1 MGTNTITSLSV
12 FSVPDDCDN
21 SNDES
26 DNSVSCPLCQEKFDH
41 QSEMENHAMSVHSVN
56 QEGLQRL
63 QSLINGSHWLNQN
76 QDSKRRSKSR
86 DDLED
91 DDEGR
96 RKSSPDDEGK
106 IFICLHLNKGHKVL

>member
-1 MGTNTITSLSV
+1 MTS
-12 FSVPDDCDN
+12 
-21 SNDES
+21 DES

-86 DDLED
+86 DDMDE
-91 DDEGR
+91 DDEGK
-96 RKSSPDDEGK
+96 RKSNPDDEGK
-106 IFICLHLNKGHKVL
+106 ESNYSSVMSACFGSIHERLHWQL